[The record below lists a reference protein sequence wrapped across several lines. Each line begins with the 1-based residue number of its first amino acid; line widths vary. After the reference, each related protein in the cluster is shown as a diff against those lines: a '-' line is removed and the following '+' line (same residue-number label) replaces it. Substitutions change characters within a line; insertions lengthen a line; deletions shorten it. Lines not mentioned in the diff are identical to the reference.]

1 MTKLDRRHAMKALAT
16 PLLLAPMAGGL
27 AGTLNS
33 AASRSGNAVTARTQ
47 SGLVVGRDTGTAIAF
62 KGIPYGGP
70 TGGANRFTPPTP
82 PTPWTEPL
90 QAHHDGPASPQS
102 NPDHPR
108 PGAGPESEDCLTLN
122 VWTPALRDGRKRP
135 VMVWI
140 HGGGLWRLSAA
151 GAYQD
156 GTNIAAHG
164 DVVMVS
170 PNHRLGVL
178 GFAWL
183 QDWDSRF
190 VGSASAGM
198 LDLVQ
203 ALQWVRDHAE
213 EFGGDP
219 DNVTILGQSGGGQ
232 KVSLLMAMPAAHGLF
247 HKAIIQSG
255 PAPLALEPTYARK
268 LSSRLLD
275 LLGIEHERVADIQN
289 APLEAIMRAYYRIFD
304 EIGGFGVMGVIQD
317 FAPVIDGATLPQHP
331 FWNGASPLSRNI
343 PLMIGSTRTEMTEY
357 FLDAHPSAPHRTVEQ
372 VVQDLDPIFGADAA
386 AILAHYRA
394 AHPSASLWEADAL
407 IRSDWPTRFFTRRIA
422 DEQARLGGA
431 PVWNYRMDWAT
442 GARGGLLMSP
452 HAIDIGFALDTVG
465 AEPVEPGEVDAQN
478 RMQRQMG
485 GAWLAFARSGNPQH
499 RGIPVWTAYDR
510 TRPTMLFNLESKV
523 ALAPDGADL
532 DLLEAG
538 LSRYRV
544 VGGGVTP
551 SGKAGRTLS
560 RA

>member
-1 MTKLDRRHAMKALAT
+1 MTKLDRRDAIKALAA
-16 PLLLAPMAGGL
+16 PLLLGPL
-27 AGTLNS
+27 AGTLK
-33 AASRSGNAVTARTQ
+33 AATPGTGDTVTARTR
-47 SGLVVGRDTGTAIAF
+47 SGLVIGRSTGSAIAF

-70 TGGANRFTPPTP
+70 TGGANRFMPPTP
-82 PTPWTEPL
+82 PVPWREPL
-90 QAHHDGPASPQS
+90 HALHDGPASPQS
-102 NPDHPR
+102 NPDRPR

-135 VMVWI
+135 VMVWL

-156 GTNIAAHG
+156 GTNLAAHG

-183 QDWDSRF
+183 QDKDSRF
-190 VGSASAGM
+190 TGSASAGM

-255 PAPLALEPTYARK
+255 PAPLALEPAYASK
-268 LSSRLLD
+268 LSGRLLD
-275 LLGIEHERVADIQN
+275 LLGIDKASTADIQKV
-289 APLEAIMRAYYRIFD
+289 PLESIMRAYYRIFD

-317 FAPVIDGATLPQHP
+317 FAPVVDGVTLPQHP
-331 FWNGASPLSRNI
+331 FWNGASPLSRHI

-357 FLDAHPSAPHRTVEQ
+357 FLDAHPAAPQRSAEQ
-372 VVQDLDPIFGADAA
+372 VVHDLVPIFGDDAA
-386 AILAHYRA
+386 GIVMHYRA
-394 AHPSASLWEADAL
+394 AHPGAGLWEVDAL
-407 IRSDWPTRFFTRRIA
+407 IRSDWPTRLFTRRIA
-422 DEQARLGGA
+422 DAQARLGGA
-431 PVWNYRMDWAT
+431 PVFTYRMDWAT

-452 HAIDIGFALDTVG
+452 HAIDIAFALDTVG
-465 AEPVEPGEVDAQN
+465 ADPVEPGELDAQN

-485 GAWLAFARSGNPQH
+485 GAWLAFARTGNPQH
-499 RGIPVWTAYDR
+499 RGIPAWPAYDR
-510 TRPTMLFNLESKV
+510 ARPTMLFNLESKF

-538 LSRYRV
+538 LPRYRV
-544 VGGGVTP
+544 VAGGV
-551 SGKAGRTLS
+551 GEAK
-560 RA
+560 